1 MARRTARPGRTLVS
15 FFIGLAI
22 AFGLVALTGTWKP
35 ELGLDLQGGTRITLI
50 AKGNPSTESLEEAR
64 SIIDQRVNGSG
75 VSEAEVI
82 AEGNDVIVVEIPGES
97 RRDLTE
103 TVERQAQLR
112 FRLVACSD
120 LDPTLC
126 AGGASSATPTVPGS
140 DTTTA
145 PGTGVIAPPS
155 AEPTT
160 APTDAAPTDAAPT
173 DAVPSDAVPSDA
185 APSDAAPSDAAPTDA
200 ATPSGAAN
208 RAPARYATSDQTSDS
223 ASPTASPSDDVSASP
238 SAETSD
244 APSES
249 PSAAP
254 SESAD
259 GESDAEIPA
268 PSGGKDVADPLTWI
282 NAPNQEAIDAFN
294 AFTCPQDGTPVSVE
308 DDPAKPLVTCEW
320 DPDSQVATKYLLSSA
335 MIEGSELDSAEA
347 AIPQGQV
354 NYVVQLDFNGA
365 GTKAFTAISRALV
378 NTGKQ
383 FGVVLDGQVISA
395 PQMNALIT
403 NGQPQIEGGFT
414 QESAQSLA
422 TSLRYGALPI
432 AFEDPST
439 ETIGPSLAG
448 DQLRAGLIAGA
459 FGLGLVL
466 IYCLIYYRGL
476 GLVVVSSLLAAAALT
491 YALVLL
497 LSKTAGFTLTL
508 PGIAGL
514 IIAVGVTADSFI
526 IFFERIR
533 DEMREGKTMR
543 VAVETGWK
551 RAKVT
556 RLAAQV
562 VSLLS
567 AAVLYIFAT
576 GAVKGFGF
584 ALGLSTL
591 VDLAILFWFTKPMV
605 SWLARFHFFNSGSR
619 FSGLSRETL
628 GMDGPAA
635 PAARRPSAPAG
646 GKA

>member
-22 AFGLVALTGTWKP
+22 AFGLVALAGNWKP

-50 AKGNPSTESLEEAR
+50 AKGNPTSESLQEAR

-75 VSEAEVI
+75 VSEAEVVAQGSRI
-82 AEGNDVIVVEIPGES
+82 IVVEIPGQN

-112 FRLVACSD
+112 FRVVACSD
-120 LDPTLC
+120 VNPGACATGATTQDPT
-126 AGGASSATPTVPGS
+126 TS
-140 DTTTA
+140 D
-145 PGTGVIAPPS
+145 PGTGVTAPAPTAEPS
-155 AEPTT
+155 AGASGEASDGASPT
-160 APTDAAPTDAAPT
+160 AAPTD
-173 DAVPSDAVPSDA
+173 S
-185 APSDAAPSDAAPTDA
+185 
-200 ATPSGAAN
+200 ATPSGTAN
-208 RAPARYATSDQTSDS
+208 RAPARYGASGESESPS
-223 ASPTASPSDDVSASP
+223 ASPTDSASASASDSPSASP
-238 SAETSD
+238 SA
-244 APSES
+244 
-249 PSAAP
+249 SA
-254 SESAD
+254 S
-259 GESDAEIPA
+259 GESDSGVQGTDGDDAIPA
-268 PSGGKDVADPLTWI
+268 PDGGPDVGTPLTWMD
-282 NAPNQEAIDAFN
+282 APNQAAIDAFN
-294 AFTCPQDGTPVSVE
+294 AVTCPQDGTPLNVE
-308 DDPAKPLVTCEW
+308 DDPDKPLVACEW
-320 DPDSQVATKYLLSSA
+320 DADNQVATKYLLSAA
-335 MIEGSELDSAEA
+335 MIEGNQLDTASA

-354 NYVVQLDFNGA
+354 NYVVQLDFDGA
-365 GTKAFTAISRALV
+365 GTKAFTDISRALV
-378 NTGKQ
+378 NTDKQ

-395 PQMNALIT
+395 PTMNALIT
-403 NGQPQIEGGFT
+403 NGQPQIEGNFT

-422 TSLRYGALPI
+422 TSLKYGALPI
-432 AFEDPST
+432 SFEDPST

-448 DQLRAGLIAGA
+448 DQLRAGLIAGGL
-459 FGLGLVL
+459 GLGLVL
-466 IYCLIYYRGL
+466 IYCLLYYRGL
-476 GLVVVSSLLAAAALT
+476 GLVVVSSLLAAAAMT

-628 GMDGPAA
+628 GMDGPVT
-635 PAARRPSAPAG
+635 RSASAG